1 MKGALGSWFVLMPA
15 LWVHAVCA
23 GNKFEIIGGG
33 VSGSGDAKL
42 AFMEAALYGAAAVS
56 FLIAVLAAVV
66 PRRNALF
73 LNYANWRQSAAFA
86 VVLGVVFLISAIAL
100 Q

>member
-1 MKGALGSWFVLMPA
+1 MKAAPGFWFVLVPV
-15 LWVHAVCA
+15 LWIHAVHA

-42 AFMEAALYGAAAVS
+42 VFMEAVLYGAAGVS
-56 FLIAVLAAVV
+56 FLIAALAAFV

-86 VVLGVVFLISAIAL
+86 VIVGVVFLIGAIAL
-100 Q
+100 